1 MRIAEHHDVPPLGV
15 LDIGSNTVRLVLFRK
30 QSTDL
35 EPAWANWR
43 EVFNMREPCRL
54 GEGLAA
60 TGEMKPAN
68 LAHAFRAIRDFRR
81 ALAESAPDAY
91 IDVLATAAVRDASNA
106 NRLID
111 LIDRAFGAP
120 PRVLSGEEEARYATL
135 GVHYGHEHAKGLFA
149 DLGGGSLE
157 LSLGENAA
165 MTSLPLGVLRLLEQ
179 SRGKPGRAR
188 SIIRAALKPVRFI
201 QETEGDTLHLVG
213 GSWRAM
219 GSLHRLLQREPLPQL
234 IEGYGL
240 KARKTRRFAGR
251 IVREKP
257 DRLRPYLRRSDR
269 ADTLPY
275 AALVLRRL
283 IKQSGVSRVRFSQ
296 YGIREGLLVDW
307 VRQER
312 FRSPVNDR
320 QFALNLEEPPA
331 SL

>member
-81 ALAESAPDAY
+81 ALAESAPNAY

-106 NRLID
+106 DRLIN

-135 GVHYGHEHAKGLFA
+135 GVHYGHEHAQGLFA

-157 LSLGENAA
+157 LSLGEDAA

-179 SRGKPGRAR
+179 SRGKHGRAR
-188 SIIRAALKPVRFI
+188 SIIR
-201 QETEGDTLHLVG
+201 
-213 GSWRAM
+213 
-219 GSLHRLLQREPLPQL
+219 
-234 IEGYGL
+234 
-240 KARKTRRFAGR
+240 RR
-251 IVREKP
+251 
-257 DRLRPYLRRSDR
+257 
-269 ADTLPY
+269 
-275 AALVLRRL
+275 
-283 IKQSGVSRVRFSQ
+283 
-296 YGIREGLLVDW
+296 
-307 VRQER
+307 
-312 FRSPVNDR
+312 
-320 QFALNLEEPPA
+320 
-331 SL
+331 